1 MHFVQQVM
9 EDRKT
14 SQGASKMDY
23 LKAMNVETCLNGG
36 FNLVKHVDWQ
46 KITGK
51 PSIGA
56 AEVESYIVLYMS
68 TFRDL
73 ITKRITVASLV
84 HKCQLVVSVQK

>member
-14 SQGASKMDY
+14 SQGAAKMDY
-23 LKAMNVETCLNGG
+23 LKAMNVENCLNGG
-36 FNLVKHVDWQ
+36 FNFCKACRLAKENW
-46 KITGK
+46 K
-51 PSIGA
+51 
-56 AEVESYIVLYMS
+56 
-68 TFRDL
+68 TFYRCCRGRKDL